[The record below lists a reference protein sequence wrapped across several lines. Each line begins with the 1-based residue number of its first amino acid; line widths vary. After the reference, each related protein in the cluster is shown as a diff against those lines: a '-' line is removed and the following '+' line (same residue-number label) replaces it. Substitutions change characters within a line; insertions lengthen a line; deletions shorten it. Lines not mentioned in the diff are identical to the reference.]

1 MIKTKVSI
9 SKESVE
15 LFSHA
20 SRDIN
25 PLHMSDEY
33 ARRSPFGERIVHG
46 VLGLLYCLSECK
58 PSQYRAFAKINVEF
72 LHPIFMDKEYTVE
85 VKYNSDS
92 TYIQLCDGHQVLLS
106 AEIELSDEIH
116 TENQYI
122 SNEQIH
128 NMRTE
133 AADWKENELVP
144 GICIKGNYEPDWNA
158 LHTLDKMLG
167 LSISGINTSVMT
179 NLLCSSYLVGMEFP
193 GRRALFSKLT
203 LNLLCANEK
212 PIGAL
217 SLETT
222 LQSFL
227 PEFGL
232 MRFETSA
239 YNDSQKV
246 SSMEFQAFIRK
257 ELSSF
262 NLDAIANS
270 LPKSN
275 KLSNKVALVTGGSRG
290 LGAALVLTLARQG
303 ATVYLNYRN
312 SHGSAKMVKEAAESL
327 GGKVILLQ
335 GDSSDESWCQNAREK
350 VKSESGR
357 LDMLCCNAWPSLNS
371 LWIDDNRSFEIANY
385 IKNGVDLV
393 NTPISYFTEML
404 SETHGRVVAISTTA
418 VEDPVLNWPHYV
430 SAKAAVEGL
439 VKVAAMQYPEIGFLI
454 ARPSKLL
461 TDLTNTPFGNHD
473 AMLPEVV
480 ATAIVCRLMDLPTL
494 GKAEVLEKF
503 ELENLKQEGY
513 LQGENIS
520 VPKRLHNIESLEN
533 ENIQAFDKKE
543 EELPKKEL
551 VIASTF
557 TAEPLSDIFSFWDTK
572 LKLGFKPVYAP
583 YNQVIQQLLDPASL
597 YYQNTHGINI
607 LLFRFEDWCRY
618 GERDDRGSSLP
629 PIEEFD
635 QLIRKNTRELIEAIS
650 TYKQRSNTPMLVC
663 VCPESPDLFTNK
675 SYMKITKQAE
685 KSLKEDIGMLSG
697 IYFTCAA
704 DHSARYK
711 VKDYYDARRDEL
723 GHIPYTSNYYI
734 TLGTIIKR
742 KIYGI
747 VSKPYKVIVL
757 DCDNTLWSGVCGED
771 GPIGIKVNSA
781 YKYLQQLLVKQQE
794 QGMLLCLCSKNV
806 EEDVME
812 VFKQR
817 TDLPLQLEHITAHRI
832 NWMNKSENICSL
844 AHDLNLGLDSFIFID
859 DNPVEIAEVQAG
871 CPQVLALQLPKSEE
885 DFKNFFDHIW
895 PFDKIEVTQEDRNR
909 TKLYQEQRKR
919 ESFKSSFT
927 SIQKFIEGLELKTKV
942 EIATKEL
949 LPRVSQLTQRTNQF
963 NFTTKR
969 RNEAEIQQLMNEQG
983 WSIFTS
989 HVSDRF
995 GDYGLV
1001 GVVMTRQEVE
1011 VLVIDT
1017 FLLSCRVLGR
1027 RVEHELLNYIGKT
1040 AREAGIEKIRIDYI
1054 QTPKN
1059 KPALNFLES
1068 IPFFERKESKGQISY
1083 FISAEDAENFKF
1095 LGEYNDEFGAE
1106 KDKNLAEKVEG
1117 NIEDYVSQNEI
1128 LEKIARYYGSIDSI
1142 EKEMFDAFENPKEL
1156 RESITGRQSAN
1167 IEGRIVNQQE
1177 NVDLIEPIIKYL
1189 QEIFS
1194 QTLRVNKESLHP
1206 KTHFN
1211 TFRLTSLKSVDLTVR
1226 LEKDLGELP
1235 RTLLF
1240 EHTTL
1245 ESLAQYLIE
1254 DHEEALIRYLN
1265 IDLSDVK
1272 KKSKESEN
1280 KFENLLTSSIA
1291 EDDGKKR
1298 GINDNEG
1305 IAIVGLAG
1313 RYPQAQNIDEYWDN
1327 LVAGK
1332 ESIDEIP
1339 KERWDYQTFYDP
1351 QGKSRNKGYSKWGAF
1366 IEDYN
1371 CFDSLFFNISP
1382 REAELMDPQQRI
1394 FLEMSYKAIEDAGYT
1409 RETIGK
1415 NVGVYAGVMAHD
1427 YQFYNTQGAFDG
1439 NSSYPYSDLYQVP
1452 NRVSYFFDFSG
1463 PSIAIDTACSSS
1475 GVALHLACEAIQSGQ
1490 CQSAIAGGVNLIM
1503 TPTRHIQYSKM
1514 GMLSR
1519 DGKCRAFGEGAEGF
1533 VMGEGAGAVLL
1544 KPLSQAIRDNDLI
1557 YGVIRGTAVNSG
1569 GRTSGFTV
1577 PNPNAQ
1583 AELITSALN
1592 QAKIDSRTISYIETH
1607 GTGTELGDPIEIRGL
1622 TKAFQKDT
1630 SDKQFCALGSLKPNI
1645 GHLEAAAGI
1654 AGLTKILL
1662 QMRHRKLLPSINA
1675 ETTNSNISFESTPFY
1690 LQKSLEDWERPTII
1704 HHGEK
1709 IKAPRRAGLS
1719 SFGAGGVNAH
1729 LVLEEFV
1736 EDRSS
1741 SNDSEEPNIILFSAR
1756 DKKQLRKKIEDFAV
1770 YLKNSTELPSLK
1782 NIAFTLQVGR
1792 ESMDVR
1798 LAFIVKS
1805 LDELDT
1811 KLEHYLHHEKDSDFI
1826 SGNVKENRSVSEILR
1841 DEEETRI
1848 YLNALL
1854 AKGKLKQ
1861 VALLWA
1867 QGVDIPWKFLYADE
1881 TPQRVSLPTYRF
1893 ARISHW
1899 IPKASPVNILN
1910 NPMGNIEDGNETL
1923 HPFRLKKL
1931 QSEKGRAYKTELEG
1945 FYLSDHVVG
1954 NQKVF
1959 PGVAYL
1965 ELAIEAAEQ
1974 SQSHCKVRKLTN
1986 FVWIQPIIAKTEPC
2000 EINIIVKDEQE
2011 EAGIIISTDDMKKK
2025 LIHAQAQ
2032 VEYLRQESNKRP
2044 PKVDVESI
2052 RLRCTKVHGR
2062 KELYDSFRE
2071 SGFQYG
2077 HSFQVIQ
2084 EHRSGEN
2091 EAISLLKIPDSS
2103 QAEESW
2109 RLYPP
2114 IMDGA
2119 FQTVIAHKLGGQKFL
2134 PFALKELI
2142 VWEATPEH
2150 CYAHVIYHE
2159 KKNGV
2164 LHCSIKL
2171 LDLDGNIIVEFRELS
2186 LRATKPGHEI
2196 EKPAS
2201 AVYYEPILKRQDN
2214 TMALLKN
2221 VNHVLLLDYEVD
2233 RFHMVR
2239 QQFPDKNIYLARQA
2253 SVFSRDQEYQF
2264 NIDFLDTG
2272 HIKELIE
2279 TISPVRSLVVLD
2291 FRGLYNINENYELH
2305 VSSVVEFTKT
2315 FLTDFPALD
2324 ISMISLYEKNSLAV
2338 SALAGFARSVT
2349 KESSN
2354 IHHRIVQVN
2363 GQQNEVAKMAIS
2375 EIGESATEVVYDE
2388 QGRWVRTFQPASQR
2402 DKTEEIKL
2410 RAKGVYLITGG
2421 TGGLGIMFAKYLA
2434 EKYEAK
2440 LILLG
2445 RSEPSQR
2452 IQEDIEKLKAYG
2464 AEVLLLKTDI
2474 TKREELEWAVKEAKM
2489 TFGEFNGVIH
2499 AAGVIED
2506 AHLNKKGQAS
2516 FSRVLAPKVR
2526 GTMLLDEITQ
2536 HEQLDFFILFSSI
2549 GSVIGNAGQTD
2560 YATAN
2565 AFLDAFAEKRMNMV
2579 HDGIRN
2585 GRTISINWP
2594 LWKEGGMQVAPE
2606 HQRLTETTTGLT
2618 VLDTNE
2624 GIQVFEEIL
2633 KLKSCQIVV
2642 AVGNKDT
2649 FEGVLQRATIGE
2661 PTPSRL
2667 FNGVSSKSESVKMAK
2682 LTERELE
2689 EKLIEELV
2697 KRVSSLLKVSVL
2709 DIDPQDD
2716 MSDYGFDSIAV
2727 TELANQLNEHFMLML
2742 TPVFFF
2748 NNRTLQELA
2757 CSLISEY
2764 YEEISRKFLS
2774 HVKHEQ
2780 GANETSSQQETKTDS
2795 SKAESVKM
2803 AKLTEKELEEKLIED
2818 LVKRVSSLLKVS
2830 VLDIDPQDDMS
2841 DYGFDSIAVTELA
2854 NQLNEHFMLMLTP
2867 VFFFNNRTL
2876 QELACSLISEYYEEI
2891 SRKFV
2896 CHMNGDKPVNRLSIH
2911 RNLSTEL
2918 IENHEGLDTY
2928 YEEAVTNSGPSDKNV
2943 SNKTQDSAKDNSE
2956 EDIAIIG
2963 MSGRFPGSQDL
2974 NEFWENV
2981 KRGADLISEIPSE
2994 RWDWEKYAGN
3004 GKDEENR
3011 SYSKWGGFID
3021 NLDAFDASFFNISP
3035 REAKLMDP
3043 QQRLFL
3049 ESAWHAI
3056 EDAGYSPKS
3065 LDNSMTGVFAGVTL
3079 HDYYELMRENNVS
3092 PEAHGATGNVH
3103 SIVPNRISYLL
3114 NLKGPSEP
3122 IDTACSSSLVAIHRA
3137 ILALRAKDCEVA
3149 IAGGVNALLSP
3160 SMYIA
3165 FSHAGMLSK
3174 DGKCKTFDHRAD
3186 GYVRGEGVGTIILKP
3201 LSRAKA
3207 DGDTI
3212 YGVIRGSAV
3221 NHGGHA
3227 NSLTAPNSNAQAEV
3241 IIKAFE
3247 RAKFSPETVNYIEAH
3262 GTGTEL
3268 GDPIEI
3274 EGLKLA
3280 FNRLGFSSSES
3291 GANFCGLGT
3300 VKTNI
3305 GHLESAAGM
3314 AGILKVLLAMKHKE
3328 IPPITNF
3335 EKINPYIQLENSPFY
3350 VVENLQSWER
3360 LKDKSGK
3367 ALPLRAGVSSFGF
3380 GGVNAHVL
3388 LEEYIPETTGGN
3400 GAREESQIIT
3410 LSAKNNERL
3419 KEYAEKLQNYLS
3431 SLPKEKIPALEDIA
3445 YTLQVG
3451 RSSMRARLAIIVS
3464 SVQELVQQ
3472 LRKYTESPKER
3483 SNVFVGEL
3491 SNKKKK
3497 VITDAGGPQYVSL
3510 LIEERKLNKLAA
3522 LWVDGTDIDWMLLHQ
3537 AEKCH
3542 RISLPGYPF
3551 AREIHWLPKESYALK
3566 KLDESKVLQ
3575 TEYKSKLSTTMN
3587 MHLYQKDWISDQLP
3601 QIQKNSL
3608 KGKRWIV
3615 IVNDKGIIDLE
3626 KELKAF
3632 TDVDWIVLR
3641 ERSVYPRI
3649 FSPSYEIDFLDGNQ
3663 GKVIAEEI
3671 IREHGRVDGIIDLA
3685 DIYGEQKLAEEIA
3698 WGRITFLQT
3707 MLKTQRQIGMSL
3719 YHFTTRLVPYENAV
3733 PTMSGALMSGL
3744 VKVIGEENAKLD
3756 VRTIDLDFDNE
3767 HSFDVLNIVASEY
3780 GYTTEF
3786 SELCYRSG
3794 VRYRPKLKDVPF
3806 KKSTNES
3813 CFGAYKVSPNY
3824 TYVITGGTGG
3834 LGSLVAQALVLKGA
3848 RKLAITGVSPIPDR
3862 EKWKGIL
3869 DSTEYNEKIK
3879 KRLKMILELED
3890 QGVEVLL
3897 FTGHLTERDRL
3908 SAFLARVR
3916 SEMGAIGGIIHCA
3929 GFVSYENPSIVHKN
3943 LEQIEAV
3950 LEPKVTGLH
3959 TLFELV
3965 KIDSPHFFVLFSS
3978 ISAAVPK
3985 LGAGI
3990 GDYSMANAYLDSFAT
4005 THSIAS
4011 GIPIFSIQW
4020 PSWKEGGMREVT
4032 NQLYSELGFTTLT
4045 SEEGLILLNA
4055 ALSSKEQC
4063 LLPVIAD
4070 SDKFNLDKLL
4080 INRSSEKTEENITS
4094 VFQFEEDRSISV
4106 PNKEETVEK
4115 EEEII
4120 KRTKRMLSEI
4130 FAEELM
4136 FELSHIDGETTF
4148 DELGVDSILMAQL
4161 INKLEKMVEET
4172 LEPSII
4178 LEYPTLNK
4186 LSLYLARKCQAIF
4199 SRYTDPKTKS
4209 VENEKLPIQ
4218 EPDYQ
4223 ESSLKKEKA
4232 NTSSSS
4238 KIAIVGMACRFPGA
4252 QNTKEFWGNLLDGKS
4267 SIIEVPS
4274 SRWDINKLGSLR
4286 PKLGKSY
4293 GKWGGFI
4300 NEIEYFDAAYFNIP
4314 ESDAPHVDPLA
4325 RLMLECS
4332 AQALANAGYQKDE
4345 LWGRRVGVYVGS
4357 GTSNYGERIKVPNK
4371 GTVTGTNQNFIGAH
4385 LSHFYNW
4392 NGPNLLLDTACS
4404 SSLVAVHMACQALA
4418 AGECEMALVGGADL
4432 LLDETPYLRLSA
4444 AKALSPDGKCHT
4456 FDKKANGL
4464 VPGEGCGVVILKPL
4478 HEALGDGDRI
4488 YGVIEGSAINNDGHT
4503 MGITTP
4509 NLEAQ
4514 EEVITEAL
4522 ARAKVNPASISMVEA
4537 HGTGTMIG
4545 DPIELRGLTNVYRRF
4560 TKEKQFCAVGSVKS
4574 NIGHLLLASGMASF
4588 IKTVLAL
4595 HNKTIPA
4602 TLNCEEPNPRFDF
4615 ASSPFFSALETKSW
4629 ERHHGSRRAGVSAF
4643 GFGGT
4648 NCHMI
4653 LCDLQSVYF
4662 EEYNPSRSML
4672 PPLVFDRK
4680 RYWIDQT
4687 ENLTSREIDKK
4698 NTHTGMLQLRE
4709 V

>member
-33 ARRSPFGERIVHG
+33 AHRSPFGERIVHG

-58 PSQYRAFAKINVEF
+58 LSQNRIFAKINVEF
-72 LHPIFMDKEYTVE
+72 LHPIFMDKEYTVG

-92 TYIQLCDGHQVLLS
+92 TYIQLCDGRQVLLS

-116 TENQYI
+116 TENQNI
-122 SNEQIH
+122 KSEQIH

-144 GICIKGNYEPDWNA
+144 GLCIKGNYEPDWNA

-217 SLETT
+217 LLETT

-270 LPKSN
+270 LPKSD

-290 LGAALVLTLARQG
+290 LGAALVLTLAGQG
-303 ATVYLNYRN
+303 ATIYLNYRN

-335 GDSSDESWCQNAREK
+335 GDSSDKSWCQDAREK
-350 VKSESGR
+350 IKSESGR

-371 LWIDDNRSFEIANY
+371 LWIDDNRSFEITNY

-393 NTPISYFTEML
+393 NTPISYFTELL
-404 SETHGRVVAISTTA
+404 SETEGRVVAISTTA
-418 VEDPVLNWPHYV
+418 VEAPVLNWPHYV

-461 TDLTNTPFGNHD
+461 TDLTNIPFGNHD

-503 ELENLKQEGY
+503 EVENLKQEEY
-513 LQGENIS
+513 LQGEKIS

-533 ENIQAFDKKE
+533 ENIQTFDKEE
-543 EELPKKEL
+543 EELPKKAL

-572 LKLGFKPVYAP
+572 LKLGFKPFYAP

-597 YYQNTHGINI
+597 YYQNIHGVNI

-618 GERDDRGSSLP
+618 GERDDGGSSLP
-629 PIEEFD
+629 PLEEFD

-675 SYMKITKQAE
+675 SYMKIIKQAE
-685 KSLKEDIGMLSG
+685 KSLKEDIGMLAG

-723 GHIPYTSNYYI
+723 GHIPYTSNYYT

-832 NWMNKSENICSL
+832 NWMNKSENIRSL

-871 CPQVLALQLPKSEE
+871 CPQVLALQLPKFEE

-909 TKLYQEQRKR
+909 TKLYQEQQKR

-1095 LGEYNDEFGAE
+1095 LDEYNGEFGAE

-1156 RESITGRQSAN
+1156 RESITSRQFAN

-1226 LEKDLGELP
+1226 LEEDLGELP

-1475 GVALHLACEAIQSGQ
+1475 GVALHLACEAIRSGQ

-1544 KPLSQAIRDNDLI
+1544 KPLSQAIRDNDHI

-1630 SDKQFCALGSLKPNI
+1630 SDKQFCAIGSLKPNI
-1645 GHLEAAAGI
+1645 GHLESAAGI

-1704 HHGEK
+1704 QHGEK

-1729 LVLEEFV
+1729 FVLEEFV
-1736 EDRSS
+1736 ENRSS
-1741 SNDSEEPNIILFSAR
+1741 SKDSEEPNIILFSAR

-1811 KLEHYLHHEKDSDFI
+1811 KLEHYLHHQKDSDFI
-1826 SGNVKENRSVSEILR
+1826 SGNVRENRSFSEILR
-1841 DEEETRI
+1841 DGEETRI

-1854 AKGKLKQ
+1854 AKRKLEQ

-1881 TPQRVSLPTYRF
+1881 IPQRVSLPTYPF

-1910 NPMGNIEDGNETL
+1910 NLMGNIEDGNETL

-1945 FYLSDHVVG
+1945 FYLNDHVVG
-1954 NQKVF
+1954 NQKVL

-1974 SQSHCKVRKLTN
+1974 SQSDCKVRKLTN
-1986 FVWIQPIIAKTEPC
+1986 FVWVQPIIANTESC

-2032 VEYLRQESNKRP
+2032 VEYLRKESNKRP
-2044 PKVDVESI
+2044 PKVDLESI

-2062 KELYDSFRE
+2062 KEVYDSFRE

-2103 QAEESW
+2103 QVEESW

-2142 VWEATPEH
+2142 IWEATPEH

-2164 LHCSIKL
+2164 LHCSVKL
-2171 LDLDGNIIVEFRELS
+2171 LGLDGNIIVEFRELS

-2196 EKPAS
+2196 GKQTS
-2201 AVYYEPILKRQDN
+2201 AVCYEPVLRRQDN

-2221 VNHVLLLDYEVD
+2221 VNDVLLLDYEVD
-2233 RFHMVR
+2233 RFHMIR

-2264 NIDFLDTG
+2264 NIDFLDAG
-2272 HIKELIE
+2272 HIKKLME
-2279 TISPVRSLVVLD
+2279 TISPIGSLVVLD
-2291 FRGLYNINENYELH
+2291 FRGLYNTNENYELH

-2315 FLTDFPALD
+2315 FLTDFPTLD

-2349 KESSN
+2349 KECSN
-2354 IHHRIVQVN
+2354 VHHRIVQVN
-2363 GQQNEVAKMAIS
+2363 GQQNEVAKMAIN
-2375 EIGESATEVVYDE
+2375 EIGESETEVIYDE
-2388 QGRWVRTFQPASQR
+2388 QGRWVRTFQPASQK

-2421 TGGLGIMFAKYLA
+2421 TGGLGIMFAKHLA
-2434 EKYEAK
+2434 EKYQAK

-2452 IQEDIEKLKAYG
+2452 IQEDIEKLKVYG
-2464 AEVLLLKTDI
+2464 AEVLFLKTDI

-2506 AHLNKKGQAS
+2506 SHLNKKSQAS

-2526 GTMLLDEITQ
+2526 GTMLLDELTQ

-2560 YATAN
+2560 YTTAN
-2565 AFLDAFAEKRMNMV
+2565 AFLDAFAQKRSNMV

-2606 HQRLTETTTGLT
+2606 HLRLIETTTGLT

-2642 AVGNKDT
+2642 AVGNKDI
-2649 FEGVLQRATIGE
+2649 FEGVLQRAIIGE
-2661 PTPSRL
+2661 PTSSRL
-2667 FNGVSSKSESVKMAK
+2667 FNRISSKSESVKTVK
-2682 LTERELE
+2682 LTER
-2689 EKLIEELV
+2689 
-2697 KRVSSLLKVSVL
+2697 
-2709 DIDPQDD
+2709 
-2716 MSDYGFDSIAV
+2716 
-2727 TELANQLNEHFMLML
+2727 
-2742 TPVFFF
+2742 
-2748 NNRTLQELA
+2748 
-2757 CSLISEY
+2757 
-2764 YEEISRKFLS
+2764 
-2774 HVKHEQ
+2774 
-2780 GANETSSQQETKTDS
+2780 
-2795 SKAESVKM
+2795 
-2803 AKLTEKELEEKLIED
+2803 ELEEKLIED

-2854 NQLNEHFMLMLTP
+2854 NQLNEHFTLMLTP

-2891 SRKFV
+2891 SQKFSCYV
-2896 CHMNGDKPVNRLSIH
+2896 NGDKPVNRPSIH
-2911 RNLSTEL
+2911 RSISTEL
-2918 IENHEGLDTY
+2918 IENHEGLNTY
-2928 YEEAVTNSGPSDKNV
+2928 YEEAVANSGPSNKSV
-2943 SNKTQDSAKDNSE
+2943 GNKTKDSAKDSDE

-2963 MSGRFPGSQDL
+2963 MSGRFPGSRDL
-2974 NEFWENV
+2974 NEFWENI

-2994 RWDWEKYAGN
+2994 RWAWEKYADN
-3004 GKDEENR
+3004 ETNEENR

-3065 LDNSMTGVFAGVTL
+3065 LDNSLTGVFAGVTL
-3079 HDYYELMRENNVS
+3079 HDYYELMQENNLP

-3114 NLKGPSEP
+3114 NLRGPSEP

-3268 GDPIEI
+3268 GDPIEV

-3280 FNRLGFSSSES
+3280 FNRLGYNSSES
-3291 GANFCGLGT
+3291 GTNFCGLGT

-3314 AGILKVLLAMKHKE
+3314 AGIIKVLLAMKHKE
-3328 IPPITNF
+3328 IPPITNL

-3350 VVENLQSWER
+3350 VVENLEPWER

-3388 LEEYIPETTGGN
+3388 LEEYIPEPPGGN

-3419 KEYAEKLQNYLS
+3419 KEYAEKLQNYLNI
-3431 SLPKEKIPALEDIA
+3431 LPKEKTPALEDIA

-3451 RSSMRARLAIIVS
+3451 RNSMHARLAIVVS
-3464 SVQELVQQ
+3464 SVKGLVEQ
-3472 LRKYTESPKER
+3472 LKKYTESPKER

-3491 SNKKKK
+3491 SSKKKK
-3497 VITDAGGPQYVSL
+3497 VVSDAEDPQYISL

-3522 LWVDGTDIDWMLLHQ
+3522 LWVDGADIDWMLLHQ
-3537 AEKCH
+3537 AENRH

-3551 AREIHWLPKESYALK
+3551 AREIHWLPKSSYTLK
-3566 KLDESKVLQ
+3566 KLDQSKILQ
-3575 TEYKSKLSTTMN
+3575 TEYKSNLSTTKN
-3587 MHLYQKDWISDQLP
+3587 MHLYQKGWTSDPLSQM
-3601 QIQKNSL
+3601 QENSL

-3649 FSPSYEIDFLDGNQ
+3649 FSPSYEIDFLDGKQ
-3663 GKVIAEEI
+3663 GRMIAEEI

-3685 DIYGEQKLAEEIA
+3685 DIYSEQKLKEKIA

-3707 MLKTQRQIGMSL
+3707 MLKIQRQIGLSL

-3756 VRTIDLDFDNE
+3756 VRTIDLDFDNK

-3780 GYTTEF
+3780 GSTTKF

-3794 VRYRPKLKDVPF
+3794 IRYRPKLKDAPF
-3806 KKSTNES
+3806 KKSINES
-3813 CFGAYKVSPNY
+3813 YFGAYKVSPNDA
-3824 TYVITGGTGG
+3824 YVITGGTGG
-3834 LGSLVAQALVLKGA
+3834 LGSLVAQELVRKGA
-3848 RKLAITGVSPIPDR
+3848 RRIAITGVSHIPDR
-3862 EKWKGIL
+3862 EKWREIL
-3869 DSTEYNEKIK
+3869 ESAEYNEKIK

-3916 SEMGAIGGIIHCA
+3916 SELGPIGGIIHCA
-3929 GFVSYENPSIVHKN
+3929 GLVSYENPSIVHKN

-3950 LEPKVTGLH
+3950 LEPKVNGLH

-3965 KIDSPHFFVLFSS
+3965 KVDSPHFFVLFSS

-3985 LGAGI
+3985 LGAGV
-3990 GDYSMANAYLDSFAT
+3990 GDYSMANAYLDSFAA

-4011 GIPIFSIQW
+4011 EIPIFSIQW
-4020 PSWKEGGMREVT
+4020 PSWKDGGMKEVT
-4032 NQLYSELGFTTLT
+4032 NQSYSELGFTTLT

-4063 LLPVIAD
+4063 LLPVVVD

-4080 INRSSEKTEENITS
+4080 INRSLEKVEEKTPS
-4094 VFQFEEDRSISV
+4094 VSQFEEVSSISV
-4106 PNKEETVEK
+4106 LDKENTVEK

-4120 KRTKRMLSEI
+4120 KRTKGMLSEI

-4136 FELSHIDGETTF
+4136 LESSHIDGETTF

-4161 INKLEKMVEET
+4161 INKLEKVVEET
-4172 LEPSII
+4172 LEPSIL
-4178 LEYPTLNK
+4178 LEYSTLNK

-4209 VENEKLPIQ
+4209 VENEKLPIP

-4223 ESSLKKEKA
+4223 KSSFKKEKA
-4232 NTSSSS
+4232 TTSSSS
-4238 KIAIVGMACRFPGA
+4238 KIAVVGMACRFPGA
-4252 QNTKEFWGNLLDGKS
+4252 QNIKQFWENLLDGKS

-4274 SRWDINKLGSLR
+4274 SRWDVNKLGSLN
-4286 PKLGKSY
+4286 PQPGKSY

-4314 ESDAPHVDPLA
+4314 ESDAPHIDPLA

-4357 GTSNYGERIKVPNK
+4357 GTSNYGERIKTPNK

-4392 NGPNLLLDTACS
+4392 HGPNLLLDTACS

-4444 AKALSPDGKCHT
+4444 AKALSPDGKCQT

-4488 YGVIEGSAINNDGHT
+4488 YGVIEGSAVNNDGHT

-4560 TKEKQFCAVGSVKS
+4560 TEEKQFCSVGSVKS

-4615 ASSPFFSALETKSW
+4615 ASSPFFPALKTKSW
-4629 ERHHGSRRAGVSAF
+4629 ERHHDSLRAGISAF

-4653 LCDLQSVYF
+4653 LCDLQSVYS

-4672 PPLVFDRK
+4672 PPVVFDRK

-4687 ENLTSREIDKK
+4687 ENLASIEIDKK
-4698 NTHTGMLQLRE
+4698 NTRTGMLQLRE